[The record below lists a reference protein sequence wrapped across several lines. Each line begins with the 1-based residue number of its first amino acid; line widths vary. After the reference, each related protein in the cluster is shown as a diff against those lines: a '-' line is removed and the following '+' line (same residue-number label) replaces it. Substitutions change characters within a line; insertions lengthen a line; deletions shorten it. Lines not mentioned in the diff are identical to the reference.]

1 MAPFTPAIALSTL
14 VASVAAANTVLLPH
28 ISGIPSNAS
37 QVLDSRLASFSFEF
51 SFLPTFAGNA
61 THPNALTQAS
71 ASCERTRAR
80 LWLMFTTGAHAAHRR
95 AYGRRP

>member
-14 VASVAAANTVLLPH
+14 VACVAAANTVLLQH

-51 SFLPTFAGNA
+51 SFLPTFAGNT
-61 THPNALTQAS
+61 THPNALTQVS
-71 ASCERTRAR
+71 ASCGRARDR
-80 LWLMFTTGAHAAHRR
+80 LWLMFATGAHAAHCR
-95 AYGRRP
+95 AYGCRP